1 MNKFENKNLSVFAY
15 MNGVTGWLYVDRSIS
30 IDEMEKEGFFD
41 NVKYIMNIGDPIY
54 LIAQDTVKHM
64 WVKTVNP
71 VSLEDMGE

>member
-1 MNKFENKNLSVFAY
+1 MAFENKNLSVIAFA
-15 MNGVTGWLYVDRSIS
+15 NSVTIWLYVDRSIS

-41 NVKYIMNIGDPIY
+41 KVKYLMNFGDPIY
-54 LIAQDTVKHM
+54 LVAQDTVKHM